1 MSIMSKLQTYFA
13 AGQAGIV
20 LTSVEPEECFRELAE
35 KVRMTQGTEQP
46 WDLFFWDSADG
57 LTDVNGNR
65 MSAGASKEASDLG
78 LLANKPQKM
87 GLHST
92 LEAVLDTTR
101 ERQYREATGTVQQ
114 GDDATRILAI
124 RNFDRLLCPNG
135 MQGSVDVALLA
146 IIQKVILE
154 GQSSNIFLLMQTT
167 PEFELP
173 TELMAHCEYV
183 HHDLPSADERSVI
196 ISELISEESEVPAS
210 PAVITA
216 TAGLSRAKTAQYV
229 AETIATYGAVRPVAV
244 FQKKAVHLSRASK
257 LDVWSPEFVT
267 QVKLWPTSVEA
278 DMTDVTMVIEETR
291 ATNDRLKEDEVR
303 VRIRYVSNDKP
314 IERWLEVMSKQ
325 EFESRWRPER
335 DFYSF
340 KSVVGLTGLKEF
352 LKKGMRPNVPD
363 RSRMKHLLMLGV
375 PGTGKSFAMQCTS
388 GEFQVPLSSMQASNL
403 YSKWLGDTDKTL
415 ARMLATVEMIGGIL
429 AIDEFQRFLPQ
440 GGSGGEAG
448 GVENRLLGTLM
459 TWFNNQN
466 SNLVLSAAN
475 NIANLPDEITRSG
488 RVDALMFVGFP
499 GREAKDAAWQM
510 YMKRHELENQSL
522 PSDQFW
528 TPADIMSCCR
538 LAELQQVS
546 LTDASRWITPS
557 YEKNEKQMNELMRWA
572 ELAGCICAET
582 GKRFKRTESYEVHK
596 DKKVTRKVRAAAG
609 A

>member
-101 ERQYREATGTVQQ
+101 ERQYREATGCVEQ

-124 RNFDRLLCPNG
+124 RNFDRLLGPTG

-229 AETIATYGAVRPVAV
+229 AETIATYGAVRPVAI

-257 LDVWSPEFVT
+257 LLQWGRGF
-267 QVKLWPTSVEA
+267 
-278 DMTDVTMVIEETR
+278 
-291 ATNDRLKEDEVR
+291 
-303 VRIRYVSNDKP
+303 
-314 IERWLEVMSKQ
+314 
-325 EFESRWRPER
+325 
-335 DFYSF
+335 
-340 KSVVGLTGLKEF
+340 
-352 LKKGMRPNVPD
+352 
-363 RSRMKHLLMLGV
+363 
-375 PGTGKSFAMQCTS
+375 
-388 GEFQVPLSSMQASNL
+388 
-403 YSKWLGDTDKTL
+403 
-415 ARMLATVEMIGGIL
+415 
-429 AIDEFQRFLPQ
+429 
-440 GGSGGEAG
+440 
-448 GVENRLLGTLM
+448 
-459 TWFNNQN
+459 
-466 SNLVLSAAN
+466 SAA
-475 NIANLPDEITRSG
+475 E
-488 RVDALMFVGFP
+488 
-499 GREAKDAAWQM
+499 
-510 YMKRHELENQSL
+510 
-522 PSDQFW
+522 SD
-528 TPADIMSCCR
+528 CC
-538 LAELQQVS
+538 
-546 LTDASRWITPS
+546 
-557 YEKNEKQMNELMRWA
+557 
-572 ELAGCICAET
+572 
-582 GKRFKRTESYEVHK
+582 
-596 DKKVTRKVRAAAG
+596 
-609 A
+609 